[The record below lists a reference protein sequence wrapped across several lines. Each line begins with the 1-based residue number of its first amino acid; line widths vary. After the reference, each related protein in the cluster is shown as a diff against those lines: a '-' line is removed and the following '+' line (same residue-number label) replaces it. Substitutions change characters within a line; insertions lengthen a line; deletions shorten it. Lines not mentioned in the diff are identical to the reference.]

1 MDMSVIHHWKSG
13 TDCLPSH
20 RIVLAAL
27 PGVGNVGKLI
37 VDSLIEAGQAEMVLQ
52 LLHPAMPPQARL
64 DEDGLLTPPGIMFH
78 HFDDIIIVTADGQPM
93 TPEGQH
99 ECAIE
104 ILRLAREADSEHV
117 VVLAGMAAA
126 AGEEEAFMVCS
137 DTAARLELEG
147 RGADI
152 RRDQPNGGV
161 IGMVGLLASL
171 GPAIGVKSSCAIATT
186 VGASVDPVAS
196 DRLLRAVCD
205 WFSLDISP
213 PGAILERMAVNM
225 TMLEGKGTAGEVP
238 DPLLA
243 DSSPMLYS

>member
-1 MDMSVIHHWKSG
+1 MPVIQHWKSG
-13 TDCLPSH
+13 ADCLPSH

-64 DEDGLLTPPGIMFH
+64 NEDGLLTPPGIMFH
-78 HFDDIIIVTADGQPM
+78 HLDDVIIVTADGQPM

-99 ECAIE
+99 ECAVE
-104 ILRLAREADSEHV
+104 ILRLALGAGCEHV

-126 AGEEEAFMVCS
+126 AGEEEAFIVCS
-137 DTAARLELEG
+137 DKTVRLDLEG
-147 RGADI
+147 SGADV

-171 GPAIGVKSSCAIATT
+171 GPAIGVNSSCAIATT

-213 PGAILERMAVNM
+213 PGAILDRMAINM
-225 TMLEGKGTAGEVP
+225 AMLENKGTAGVMP
-238 DPLLA
+238 DLLQD